1 MNLTNTTIIITG
13 AARVGQA
20 VAEHLLERGVKNFAL
35 TYFKSI
41 DELGSLP
48 SKLEKSATVFTKQ
61 VDVSQKEEVDAFIAD
76 VVKKFTTIDGL
87 VHLAAPY
94 KETKLGYIEETDI
107 DFFAHSIYAST
118 LYLAQAVAPHMSD
131 SGSIVLFADRAVIKP
146 YPRFSAYIAAKGAN
160 ETLTRVLAVELAP
173 KIRVNAILPGPIEPP
188 PDMDTKEI
196 DEVASQTLLN
206 RWGGRS
212 EIAKAVIFLLESN
225 FVTGASIPVDGGII
239 LN

>member
-1 MNLTNTTIIITG
+1 MNLTGRTIIITG

-20 VAEHLLERGVKNFAL
+20 VAEHLLARGVKNFAL
-35 TYFKSI
+35 TYFKSV
-41 DELGSLP
+41 DELGTLP
-48 SKLEKSATVFTKQ
+48 SELEKSATVFTKR
-61 VDVSQKEEVDAFIAD
+61 VDVSQKVEVDTFIAD

-87 VHLAAPY
+87 VHLAAPF
-94 KETKLGYIEETDI
+94 KETKLGYIEEKDI

-173 KIRVNAILPGPIEPP
+173 KIRVNAILPGPIEPQ

-196 DEVASQTLLN
+196 DEVATQTLLN

-212 EIAKAVIFLLESN
+212 EIAKAVVFLLESD
-225 FVTGASIPVDGGII
+225 FVTGVSIPVDGGII
-239 LN
+239 LS